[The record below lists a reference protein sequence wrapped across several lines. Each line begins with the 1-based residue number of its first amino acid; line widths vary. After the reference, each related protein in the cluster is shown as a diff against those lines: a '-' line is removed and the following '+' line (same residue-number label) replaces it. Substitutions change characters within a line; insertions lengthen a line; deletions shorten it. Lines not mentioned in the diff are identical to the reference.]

1 MFILGRQSREVKT
14 RYDKLPSRVEMIVEH
29 LCGKVK
35 SGNEE

>member
-1 MFILGRQSREVKT
+1 MFILGRQSRDGKT
-14 RYDKLPSRVEMIVEH
+14 RYGKLPSRVEMIIEH